1 MSEIVSSDPM
11 GLGERRAVFG
21 PQIEPELFQ
30 EVHDRLL
37 EAQLKGYR
45 EARCVQEVRSALW
58 GDIAEMIQEGRA
70 ERLALIR
77 LLRDETNSS
86 SVHAR
91 CVAIVGEGS

>member
-21 PQIEPELFQ
+21 PQMAAA
-30 EVHDRLL
+30 EVKNGLL
-37 EAQLKGYR
+37 GASAAEFAQR
-45 EARCVQEVRSALW
+45 EAADDLTRRQEKLN
-58 GDIAEMIQEGRA
+58 
-70 ERLALIR
+70 LIR

>member
-11 GLGERRAVFG
+11 GLGERREVFG
-21 PQIEPELFQ
+21 PQMAAA
-30 EVHDRLL
+30 EVKNRLL
-37 EAQLKGYR
+37 GASAAEFAQR
-45 EARCVQEVRSALW
+45 EAADDLTRRQEKLN
-58 GDIAEMIQEGRA
+58 
-70 ERLALIR
+70 LIR

>member
-11 GLGERRAVFG
+11 GLGERREVFG
-21 PQIEPELFQ
+21 PQMAAA
-30 EVHDRLL
+30 EVKNRLL

-58 GDIAEMIQEGRA
+58 GAIAEMIQEGRA